1 MKRGQLSNVGV
12 EAAVSKLWGEKR
24 TNPKHWG
31 FLDYYPCF
39 KSQTRVKRICW
50 TEKKAGRVIMFLPP
64 CLNTTAKRLF
74 SRLEWQ
80 QWEERERGE
89 RTSSQGVWP
98 SLSLASGSAPC
109 LMRTS
114 AMAGRSQRSV

>member
-1 MKRGQLSNVGV
+1 MR
-12 EAAVSKLWGEKR
+12 
-24 TNPKHWG
+24 
-31 FLDYYPCF
+31 
-39 KSQTRVKRICW
+39 
-50 TEKKAGRVIMFLPP
+50 LPP
-64 CLNTTAKRLF
+64 CLNTIAKRLF

-89 RTSSQGVWP
+89 RTSSRGVWP

-114 AMAGRSQRSV
+114 ATARRSQRSA